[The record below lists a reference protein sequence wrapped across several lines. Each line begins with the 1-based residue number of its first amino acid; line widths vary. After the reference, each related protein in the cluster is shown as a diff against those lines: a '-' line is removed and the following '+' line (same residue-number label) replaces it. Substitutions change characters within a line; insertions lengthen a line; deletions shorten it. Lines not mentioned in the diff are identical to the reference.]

1 MKATGTINDV
11 ARIKWKLADVL
22 ESEGIN
28 AYKLAMQ
35 VDHSR
40 ANTVYRLAR
49 KGETLKRVDLEVLAD
64 LLVGLRKLTGKAL
77 TPNDLIEFDPG
88 DK

>member
-1 MKATGTINDV
+1 MKATGTINDG
-11 ARIKWKLADVL
+11 ARIKWRLADVL
-22 ESEGIN
+22 ESEGLN
-28 AYKLAMQ
+28 AYKLAME

-49 KGETLKRVDLEVLAD
+49 KGGTLKRVDLEVLAD